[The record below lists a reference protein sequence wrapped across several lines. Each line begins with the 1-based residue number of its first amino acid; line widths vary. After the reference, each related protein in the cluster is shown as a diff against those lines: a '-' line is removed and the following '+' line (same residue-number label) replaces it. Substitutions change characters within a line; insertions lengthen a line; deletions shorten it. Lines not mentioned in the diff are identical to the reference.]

1 MRSFLGV
8 PIRIRDRVFGN
19 LYLAERQGAAEFTE
33 DDEQIVVALAAAA
46 GVAIENA
53 RLYALA
59 SRRERWLTAT
69 AEITNVLLGD
79 VQRTAALHLVARRAR
94 EVAEAYAVLDDE
106 ETGQLTV
113 EVVDAAEA
121 AAVAGLT
128 GVIVPAADAAFT
140 DLVDAGSHAARS
152 WRCGV
157 GRQRSGATCRSRS
170 AWTTR

>member
-1 MRSFLGV
+1 
-8 PIRIRDRVFGN
+8 
-19 LYLAERQGAAEFTE
+19 
-33 DDEQIVVALAAAA
+33 
-46 GVAIENA
+46 
-53 RLYALA
+53 
-59 SRRERWLTAT
+59 
-69 AEITNVLLGD
+69 

-94 EVAEAYAVLDDE
+94 EVAEAYAALVLPDDE

-113 EVVDAAEA
+113 EVVDANEA

-140 DLVDAGSHAARS
+140 DVVDAGSHAARS
-152 WRCGV
+152 LWCGV